1 MKKSN
6 LYLLTLICIIL
17 ASCSSSDE
25 KIEYDYLPVKLAGS
39 ESWSIMDVKSGE
51 IVYKDEF
58 KNKPSAIYH
67 DIFLVE
73 NDKGTYDYYNVSDVK
88 TPINKESYYMASDF
102 VGSEIVAATKPGKT
116 ISLINTKCEE
126 VVSLDKSIVA
136 CSNFKDGLAAFKD
149 ASGRLGFLNTK
160 GEIVVKAKYDN
171 VRDFSDDIAICSIE
185 DNKKNITTYYAI
197 DKTGKELFKFNNK
210 EYKNCG
216 VFSEGYLP
224 VIKEDKVIYLDKE
237 GKKAYE
243 LCNIADSLGFEVYFC
258 QYKDNRSV
266 FCEGSSYGL
275 KDKDNKIILRA
286 KYDFLTNIGNDK
298 YIAKQE
304 KKYGMIDHEDKH
316 LIDFAYDDITVM
328 NEDVL
333 LVQSGDT
340 YTLINM
346 KGEDLTTFNFIGYS
360 LASYHFVKS
369 NYIDPKEYAQKIMKA
384 FDESSCRGYN
394 SSMTVADFMDKF
406 KYSTS
411 YYTDEYSIVTDG
423 LDDLNESCIVI
434 FDGAI
439 SSRTYKYESYYYFS
453 YKVPDGYA
461 FNKKT
466 KVRMVANLY
475 DLSEY
480 DVVEDKVCEEFEKL
494 IKAKGYKDL
503 GNYLFESPKGT
514 VVGLSYKEGTITLY
528 YYFSK
533 GRYLDITRDLRT
545 QKNKKT
551 PEGMPED
558 ESADAV
564 AVDTVAVDAVAD

>member
-1 MKKSN
+1 MKKLN
-6 LYLLTLICIIL
+6 LYLFTLICVIL
-17 ASCSSSDE
+17 TSCGSSDE

-51 IVYKDEF
+51 IVHKDEF

-73 NDKGTYDYYNVSDVK
+73 NDKGTYDYYNVNDVK

-102 VGSEIVAATKPGKT
+102 VGSEIVVATKPVKT

-126 VVSLDKSIVA
+126 VASLDKSIIA

-149 ASGRLGFLNTK
+149 ASEKMGFINTK
-160 GEIVVKAKYDN
+160 GEIVVKAKYDG
-171 VRDFSDDIAICSIE
+171 VCDFSDDIAICSIE
-185 DNKKNITTYYAI
+185 DNKKKLTTYYAI
-197 DKTGKELFKFNNK
+197 DKTGKELFKFNDK
-210 EYKNCG
+210 EYKSCG
-216 VFSEGYLP
+216 VFSDGYLP
-224 VIKEDKVIYLDKE
+224 VIKDDKVIYLDKE

-243 LCNIADSLGFEVYFC
+243 LCNIADSLGYEVYFC

-286 KYDFLTNIGNDK
+286 KYDFLTNVGNDK
-298 YIAKQE
+298 YFAKQN

-316 LIDFAYDDITVM
+316 LIDFAYDYITKM
-328 NEDVL
+328 NDDVL

-346 KGEDLTTFNFIGYS
+346 KGEDLTTYNFSGYS

-384 FDESSCRGYN
+384 FNESSCRGYN

-406 KYSTS
+406 EYSTS

-423 LDDLNESCIVI
+423 LDDSNESCIVA

-439 SSRTYKYESYYYFS
+439 SSRTYKYENYYYFS
-453 YKVPDGYA
+453 YKVPNGYA

-466 KVRMVANLY
+466 KVRLVINIY
-475 DLSEY
+475 DLSDY
-480 DVVEDKVCEEFEKL
+480 DIVENKVCDEFEKL

-503 GNYLFESPKGT
+503 GNNLFESPKGT
-514 VVGLSYKEGTITLY
+514 VVGLAYKEGKVTLY

-533 GRYLDITRDLRT
+533 GLYIDITRELRT
-545 QKNKKT
+545 QKSKKT
-551 PEGMPED
+551 PEGMPKD
-558 ESADAV
+558 ESIEV
-564 AVDTVAVDAVAD
+564 VDTVAVE

>member
-1 MKKSN
+1 MNKLS
-6 LYLLTLICIIL
+6 LYLFTLICVIL
-17 ASCSSSDE
+17 ASCNSSSSDE
-25 KIEYDYLPVKLAGS
+25 NIEYDYLPVKLAGS

-67 DIFLVE
+67 DIFFVE

-126 VVSLDKSIVA
+126 VVFLDKSIIA
-136 CSNFKDGLAAFKD
+136 CSKFKDGLAAFKD
-149 ASGRLGFLNTK
+149 ASEKIGFLNTK
-160 GEIVVKAKYDN
+160 GEIVVKAKYDD
-171 VRDFSDDIAICSIE
+171 VSDFSDDIAICSIE

-216 VFSEGYLP
+216 AFSDGYLP
-224 VIKEDKVIYLDKE
+224 VIKEDKVIYLDRE

-243 LCNIADSLGFEVYFC
+243 LCNIADSLGYEVYFC

-286 KYDFLTNIGNDK
+286 KYNFLINVGNDK
-298 YIAKQE
+298 YIAEQE
-304 KKYGMIDHEDKH
+304 KKCGMINHEDKH
-316 LIDFAYDDITVM
+316 LIDFAYDAISKM
-328 NEDVL
+328 NDNVL

-346 KGEDLTTFNFIGYS
+346 QGEDLTTYNFSDYS
-360 LASYHFVKS
+360 LASYYSFFVKS

-384 FDESSCRGYN
+384 FDENSCRGYN

-406 KYSTS
+406 EYSTS

-423 LDDLNESCIVI
+423 LDDSNESCVVA
-434 FDGAI
+434 FDGPI
-439 SSRTYKYESYYYFS
+439 SSRTYKYENYYYFS

-461 FNKKT
+461 FNKNT
-466 KVRMVANLY
+466 KIHLVINIY
-475 DLSEY
+475 DLSDY
-480 DVVEDKVCEEFEKL
+480 DVVEDKVCGEFEKL
-494 IKAKGYKDL
+494 IKAKGYKDI
-503 GNYLFESPKGT
+503 GNNLFESPKGT
-514 VVGLSYKEGTITLY
+514 VVGLSYKEGEVTLY

-533 GRYLDITRDLRT
+533 GLYIDITRDLRT
-545 QKNKKT
+545 QKSKKT
-551 PEGMPED
+551 PEGMPKD
-558 ESADAV
+558 ESV
-564 AVDTVAVDAVAD
+564 EVVDTIAVE